1 MTAATFAPLSPT
13 TNADLS
19 RIPILFNIHVEP
31 DLRVIDFEKRRWM
44 GYENLH
50 TFLFKI
56 RPAIEQATGRPVH
69 FNWLFR
75 LDWQIKKV
83 YGDAAWALKE
93 YRSLVKEA
101 RDSGDSLGVHVHAW
115 RPKRVGLKRTWIADF
130 SDHEWIASC
139 VSLAHLAFVESIK
152 EQPEIFSFGDHYI
165 SPEVLA
171 QLERLG
177 FRCDMS
183 MHPGRPILQRFVPEE
198 ESCGWLPSFLNTPR
212 QAFKPTRNTL
222 CKTDHDAIGLWEIPV
237 SVGFLKSVHNPQ
249 ITEAH
254 KLLFGMHFDQAQ
266 EIIEQNLALTT
277 PYLLAEMRSDVRLDD
292 YNQMQFDRA
301 VDYLMH
307 HPLAKSIEFKT
318 VSAHLDQLDLMTQ

>member
-50 TFLFKI
+50 AFLFKT
-56 RPAIEQATGRPVH
+56 RPALEKATGKPVY

-75 LDWQIKKV
+75 LDWQIEKV
-83 YGDAAWALKE
+83 YGDAAWALKQ
-93 YRSLVKEA
+93 YGSLIKEA
-101 RDSGDSLGVHVHAW
+101 QESGDSLGVHLHAW
-115 RPKRVGLKRTWIADF
+115 RLKRAGLRKTWIADF
-130 SDHEWIASC
+130 SDQEWIASC
-139 VSLAHLAFVESIK
+139 ISLAHRSFVESTK
-152 EQPEIFSFGDHYI
+152 EQPQIFSFGDHFM
-165 SPEVLA
+165 SPEILA

-183 MHPGRPILQRFVPEE
+183 MHPGRPILQRCVPEE

-212 QAFKPTRNTL
+212 QAFKPARKSL
-222 CKTDHDAIGLWEIPV
+222 SKADRDAMNLWEIPV
-237 SVGFLKSVHNPQ
+237 SVGFLKSDQNPQ

-254 KLLFGMHFDQAQ
+254 KLLLGMHFNQAQ
-266 EIIEQNLALTT
+266 EIVEQNLALPD
-277 PYLLAEMRSDVRLDD
+277 PYLLAEMRSDVRLDS
-292 YNQMQFDRA
+292 YNQTQFDRS
-301 VDYLMH
+301 VEYLMH
-307 HPLAKSIEFKT
+307 HPLAGSMEFKT
-318 VSAHLDQLDLMTQ
+318 VSAHLDQLDSTIQ